1 MTLNDIPLQ
10 TIDGEPTSLAAYE
23 GRVLLIVNVASKCGL
38 TPQYESLEALFEARR
53 AEGLVVLG
61 FPANNFANQEPGADE
76 DIKSFCSLTYD
87 VSFPMFSKISV
98 RGDDIH
104 PLYDTLTTARPER
117 VGGETLLSLLT
128 EKGLAPATA
137 TEVMWNFEKFLVGRD
152 GEVVARFGPDVT
164 VDDPRV
170 IAAIDGALAR

>member
-104 PLYDTLTTARPER
+104 PLYDALTTARPER